1 MHGGK
6 GSAGAVLKASLLGAT
21 ELLAI
26 EIGNAVPEAIL
37 HSVVHHSETDLHR
50 HLVDILSWSSHVH
63 GCMISLFNLKLI
75 KNRT

>member
-6 GSAGAVLKASLLGAT
+6 GSAGAVLEASLLGAT
-21 ELLAI
+21 ELLAT
-26 EIGNAVPEAIL
+26 EIGNAVAEAVL

-50 HLVDILSWSSHVH
+50 HLVDILSRASHVH
-63 GCMISLFNLKLI
+63 GCRFILFNLKLI